1 MYFERRINESF
12 SVLLDELRAG
22 EIGELDVA
30 NQDEVVA
37 ICHRFLIAARDGT
50 ARRNMRLLARALVG
64 LAKQDRLYS
73 DEFNKYADTL
83 ARLTRD
89 QILLLGRYHA
99 MWVEEIEQSTDQEE
113 ARARAWKRLNNQLVP
128 TEFPTADHIIS
139 ICAQAAGLGLLN
151 MGSAFGGLIYRP
163 SPILLEIIDLADFQD
178 VLRAEGEFPN
188 SR

>member
-1 MYFERRINESF
+1 M
-12 SVLLDELRAG
+12 
-22 EIGELDVA
+22 
-30 NQDEVVA
+30 
-37 ICHRFLIAARDGT
+37 
-50 ARRNMRLLARALVG
+50 VG

-89 QILLLGRYHA
+89 QILLLGHYHA

-128 TEFPTADHIIS
+128 TEFPTADHVIS

-151 MGSAFGGLIYRP
+151 MGSAFGGLVYRP
-163 SPILLEIIDLADFQD
+163 SPILLEIIELADFQD
-178 VLRAEGEFPN
+178 VLRAEGELPN
-188 SR
+188 IC